1 MFTKKS
7 LVLLGINS
15 QQEKAVLTLESQGE
29 LVSGR
34 LRLYNFGKEP
44 EGIVSLGFYQNGK
57 VKKCGLVRSS
67 NMLYTFKTDAFDAEE
82 FSCAVVNFV
91 GAKVTPLLFG
101 TTQKNTSNEEILGK
115 IAGEVFDES
124 EAKKIE
130 QKLDEHAVQ
139 YDDELQ
145 AEIDQQID
153 KAFSQSQPDED
164 KCSNCK
170 YKRCFF
176 GEEESQQKV
185 FFIDEIKG
193 QIDKLFKEN
202 PKENFLEEAIPSSKW
217 VRVEFDGEGDY
228 YILGLVYDEAGAIKY
243 VCYGVPGI
251 YQKNPPKQLSGYPVW
266 FPLDSQKKESFGYWL
281 TYQDAETGESIKAVV
296 E

>member
-15 QQEKAVLTLESQGE
+15 QKEKAVLTLENNGE
-29 LVSGR
+29 LITGR

-44 EGIVSLGFYQNGK
+44 EGIISLGFYDNGN
-57 VKKCGLVRSS
+57 VKKCGLVRTS
-67 NMLYTFKTDAFDAEE
+67 NMLYNFKTSTDLSED

-91 GAKVTPLLFG
+91 GAKASPILFG
-101 TTQKNTSNEEILGK
+101 TTQKTQSEEEILGK
-115 IAGEVFDES
+115 IANEVLDES
-124 EAKKIE
+124 SMSEVE
-130 QKLDEHAVQ
+130 QKLDDYGVQ

-145 AEIDQQID
+145 EEIDQQIE
-153 KAFSQSQPDED
+153 KSFSQSIDDD

-170 YKRCFF
+170 YKKCFF
-176 GEEESQQKV
+176 GEEEQEKKL
-185 FFIDEIKG
+185 FIDEIKQ
-193 QIDKLFKEN
+193 QIDKLFENN
-202 PKENFLEEAIPSSKW
+202 PKENFLEEAIPNSKW

-228 YILGLVYDEAGAIKY
+228 YILGLVYDEQNNIKY

-251 YQKNPPKQLSGYPVW
+251 YQKTPPKQLSGYPVW
-266 FPLDSQKKESFGYWL
+266 FPLDSEKKESFGYWL
-281 TYQDAETGESIKAVV
+281 TYQDAGTGESIKAVV